1 MKDFEAGGIGFIFI
15 MMQSSDMITISAMA
29 PDPKQIK
36 RKARLLLKARQE
48 EENENPDNFF
58 PTGIANEVVFMEI
71 TGKILANLYSSCQV
85 RQFVYFKNFRPFLA
99 FFSRSQPTP
108 VDLNFLTTTT
118 FWRFWMEVG
127 NFILMKLSAEF
138 LNFNQISILLK

>member
-1 MKDFEAGGIGFIFI
+1 MFLCRSAMKDFEAGGIGFIFI

-36 RKARLLLKARQE
+36 RKALLLLKARQE

-85 RQFVYFKNFRPFLA
+85 RPFV
-99 FFSRSQPTP
+99 
-108 VDLNFLTTTT
+108 
-118 FWRFWMEVG
+118 
-127 NFILMKLSAEF
+127 
-138 LNFNQISILLK
+138 